1 MLLSSGDL
9 ILDQLGP
16 QPLMMVVSGPSGVGK
31 DAVLSQIRELD
42 YPHHI
47 VVTATTRPK
56 RPKETNGV
64 DYIFLD
70 QDVFHQKVVDREFL
84 EWAEVYGNR
93 YGVPKNQVKEAIARR
108 EDVIIKA
115 DVQGAATIK
124 QANPQGVFV
133 FLAPP
138 SFKTLEERLTIRQTE
153 DLIDLD
159 RRLLTARE
167 EMKQLPMFD
176 YVVVNIE
183 GELDQTVAVLES
195 IIQAERWRFPRR
207 VLDL

>member
-1 MLLSSGDL
+1 MLLSQADH
-9 ILDQLGP
+9 ILETLDP

-31 DAVLSQIRELD
+31 DAVLSKIRELR

-47 VVTATTRPK
+47 VVTATTRPM
-56 RPKETNGV
+56 RPMETNGV

-70 QDVFHQKVVDREFL
+70 QDAFDQKVADQEFL
-84 EWAEVYGNR
+84 EWAEVYGNC
-93 YGVPKNQVKEAIARR
+93 YGVPKTQVKEAIAKG

-124 QANPQGVFV
+124 QINPQAVFV

-138 SFKTLEERLTIRQTE
+138 SFSVLKQRLTIRQTE

-159 RRLLTARE
+159 RRLVTANE

-176 YVVVNIE
+176 YVVVNKE
-183 GELDQTVAVLES
+183 GSLDYTVATLEA
-195 IIQAERWRFPRR
+195 IIQAERWSFPRR
-207 VLDL
+207 ILSL

>member
-1 MLLSSGDL
+1 
-9 ILDQLGP
+9 
-16 QPLMMVVSGPSGVGK
+16 MMVVSGPSGVGK
-31 DAVLSQIRELD
+31 DAVLSQIRGLD

-47 VVTATTRPK
+47 VVTATTRTI
-56 RPKETNGV
+56 RPKEQNGV

-70 QDVFHQKVVDREFL
+70 QDVFDQKVADQEFL

-93 YGVPKNQVKEAIARR
+93 YGVPKNQVKEAIARG

-124 QANPQGVFV
+124 QINPQGVFV

-138 SFKTLEERLTIRQTE
+138 SFKTLEERLAIRQTE

-159 RRLLTARE
+159 RRLVTARE
-167 EMKQLPMFD
+167 EMKRLPMFD
-176 YVVVNIE
+176 YVIVNNE
-183 GELDQTVAVLES
+183 GALDKTVAVLES
-195 IIQAERWRFPRR
+195 IIQAERWSFPRR
-207 VLDL
+207 ILDL

>member
-9 ILDQLGP
+9 ILDHLEP

-31 DAVLSQIRELD
+31 DAVLSQIRDLD

-47 VVTATTRPK
+47 VVTATTRPR
-56 RPKETNGV
+56 RPTEQNGV

-70 QDVFHQKVVDREFL
+70 QDVFDQKVADQEFL

-108 EDVIIKA
+108 KDVIIKT

-124 QANPQGVFV
+124 TINPQGVFV

-138 SFKTLEERLTIRQTE
+138 SFKTLEEHLIIRQTE

-167 EMKQLPMFD
+167 EMKRLPVFD
-176 YVVVNIE
+176 YVVVNNE
-183 GELDQTVAVLES
+183 GALHQTVAVLES
-195 IIQAERWRFPRR
+195 IIQAERWSFPRR
-207 VLDL
+207 ILDL